1 VASSSAPAIDGWFT
15 TDPDDPRLLGTTC
28 QACGTVFFP
37 REEVLCRNPSC
48 RSTELAET
56 PLSRTGKVWSY
67 TSAGYQPPEPYVPT
81 TDPFE
86 PFAIAA
92 VHLEAEDMVIMGQVA
107 DGYGTLDLNVGDTVE
122 LVVETL
128 FTDDDVDQLIWRWKP
143 VAPGGSSNG
152 GND

>member
-1 VASSSAPAIDGWFT
+1 VSTSSTAVPAIDGWFT
-15 TDPDDPRLLGTTC
+15 TDAVPHLLGTQC
-28 QACGTVFFP
+28 DVCGTYFFP
-37 REEVLCRNPSC
+37 REEVLCRNPTC
-48 RSTELAET
+48 RSTDLSEVQ
-56 PLSRTGKVWSY
+56 LSRRGKVWSY
-67 TSAGYQPPEPYVPT
+67 TNAGYQPPEPYVPV

-107 DGYGTLDLNVGDTVE
+107 DGYGVEDLKVGDEVE

-128 FTDDDVDQLIWRWKP
+128 FTEGEVDQLIWRWKP
-143 VAPGGSSNG
+143 LGSGTGAG